1 MSKGT
6 TRAGRGP
13 RTVGFIAGVAALVA
27 SVAMAQF
34 GVQLATATP
43 AAATLPGLVRATP
56 VSSPSNGAQVK
67 NATAVCPPFT
77 VVVGGGARVSGI
89 NSSQMRLTRMMPVTS
104 GSSSYYAVTA
114 EAPTPAYVGNWQV
127 TAYAVCAGLPAGYK
141 IEPAA
146 NSAHNSGTFK
156 QTAAVCS
163 GGRRAIGGGAAV
175 GGFGATGQ
183 IGLQLSRASGPL
195 DIWRATG
202 REDADGFGGD
212 WHVTAWVI
220 CVNPIGAQVAYG
232 SGSQSANADCPGTT
246 QVHGAG
252 GGGGLSDAG
261 PVFLRVVEPL
271 PGLRRV
277 TAAMTGP
284 YPGGM
289 VAQAV
294 CD

>member
-1 MSKGT
+1 MSIATISTG
-6 TRAGRGP
+6 RAR
-13 RTVGFIAGVAALVA
+13 RTAGLVA
-27 SVAMAQF
+27 GAAAIMASLTTAQL

-56 VSSPSNGAQVK
+56 VSSPSNGAQIK
-67 NATAVCPPFT
+67 NATSVCPPFT
-77 VVVGGGARVSGI
+77 VVVGGGARVSGT

-104 GSSSYYAVTA
+104 GSSSYYNVTA
-114 EAPTPAYVGNWQV
+114 EAPTPVFTGNWQV
-127 TAYAVCAGLPAGYK
+127 TAYAVCASLPPGYK

-156 QTAAVCS
+156 QTAAVCT

-175 GGFGATGQ
+175 SGFGGTGQ

-202 REDADGFGGD
+202 REDADGFSGD
-212 WHVTAWVI
+212 WHVTAWTI
-220 CVNPIGAQVAYG
+220 CVNPIGAVVHYG
-232 SGSQSANADCPGTT
+232 GGSQTANADCPATAL
-246 QVHGAG
+246 VHGAG

-271 PGLRRV
+271 VGLRRV
-277 TAAMTGP
+277 TASMTGP